1 MARRSLQASPDGIA
15 LIRKILKRK
24 RMSQTVLAAKVNCSR
39 QTIWSLL
46 NGNAIDVDYFL
57 DICKELGLNWEE
69 IAVPELPERETSPEI
84 EALVQRARQQGYA
97 DLDRRCGWMRVL
109 DMRQPIGIAAI
120 YTDVN
125 ILERITGK
133 TRRDLD
139 ELMRGCTAETFDRFF
154 LGQVR
159 EQRVDGLQAV
169 REQKQLMILGRPGAG
184 KTTFLR
190 RLATVC
196 NQGEFLPERV
206 PIFVTL
212 KEFAETD
219 GQPRLTDFIARSF
232 APALSVTDV
241 DRLLLH
247 GRGLVLL
254 DGLDEVLEA
263 QHDRVLQ
270 EIREFAQRY
279 DQTSIMITCR
289 IAAREY
295 VFEQFTEVEVA
306 DFTDEQ
312 IQEFADKWFKTKEPE
327 QVDKEGRSTIGLLF
341 WQTLEEREPIKELGT
356 NPLLLTLLCLEF
368 EESSEFPSSRAE
380 LYERALNILLTKW
393 DGQRRIKRE
402 EVYKRLPTHRK
413 VSLLGQLAMQTF
425 ERGEYFFR
433 VHTAEKLIS
442 RYIQNLPD
450 AKTDPE
456 ALLVDSR
463 AVLKSIEAQHGLLT
477 ERATDIY
484 SFSHLTFHEHFT
496 AKNILDIT
504 DPTAQETA
512 LKRLVTHVAE
522 KRWREVFLIVV
533 ERMDSADYLL
543 TLMKEE
549 IDRILAQ
556 DEKLQ
561 QFLSWVEQKSSSV
574 DAPYKSAAIRAL
586 YFAPNRP
593 LHSALD
599 RNLVRDIDLN
609 SDGTLDRA
617 FDDALNNALAP
628 DRLNFILDL
637 LSNRVPSYN
646 LDCNLDLDRFLSRVL
661 DIDHSLDHHLDLD
674 RFTDLTRDSARD
686 FARTFALAC
695 ILVLVRALA
704 SDAELQ
710 QELQRLQNE
719 HPLTNDWKD
728 YKQWWKHNGRAWIQ
742 QLRQV
747 MIQHRNIGHDWRFTN
762 AQQALLQQY
771 YNANKLL
778 VDCLNSECY
787 VSREV
792 REEIEATLLLP
803 LQSSSPTE

>member
-1 MARRSLQASPDGIA
+1 MARRSLQASPVGID
-15 LIRKILKRK
+15 LIRKTLKRK
-24 RMSQTVLAAKVNCSR
+24 RLSQTVLAVKVDCSR

-46 NGNAIDVDYFL
+46 NGNAIDCDVFL
-57 DICKELGLNWEE
+57 EVCKELGLNWEE
-69 IAVPELPERETSPEI
+69 IAVPERPELENSPEI
-84 EALVQRARQQGYA
+84 DALVERARQQGYA
-97 DLDRRCGWMRVL
+97 DIDRRCGWMRVL

-125 ILERITGK
+125 ILEKITGK

-190 RLATVC
+190 RLATLC
-196 NQGEFLPERV
+196 NRGEFLPEQV

-219 GQPRLTDFIARSF
+219 HQPGLLDFIARSF

-241 DRLLLH
+241 DRLLLQ

-263 QHDRVLQ
+263 QHDRVLR

-279 DQTSIMITCR
+279 GQTSMIVTCR

-295 VFEQFTEVEVA
+295 IFQQFTEVEVA

-327 QVDKEGRSTIGLLF
+327 QVNAEEKSTIGLLF
-341 WQTLEEREPIKELGT
+341 WQALKEREPIKELAA

-368 EESSEFPSSRAE
+368 EESSEFPQSRAE
-380 LYERALNILLTKW
+380 LYERGLNILLSKW

-402 EVYKRLPTHRK
+402 EVYKRLSIHRK
-413 VSLLGQLAMQTF
+413 ISLLGQLAMQTF
-425 ERGEYFFR
+425 ERGDYFFR
-433 VHTAEKLIS
+433 AHTAERLIS
-442 RYIQNLPD
+442 QYIQNLPD

-456 ALLVDSR
+456 ALLVDSH

-484 SFSHLTFHEHFT
+484 SFSHLTFHEYFT

-504 DPTAQETA
+504 DPTAQATA
-512 LKRLVTHVAE
+512 LDHLVTHVAE
-522 KRWREVFLIVV
+522 KRWREVFLIVA

-543 TLMKEE
+543 TLMKREV
-549 IDRILAQ
+549 DRILAG
-556 DEKLQ
+556 DAKLQ
-561 QFLSWVEQKSSSV
+561 KFLCWVEQKSRSV
-574 DAPYKSAAIRAL
+574 EASYKPAAIRAF
-586 YFAPNRP
+586 YFAFDLAILALDFDLARTIDLDSTHDFNCAIDLDLARDQ
-593 LHSALD
+593 ALD
-599 RNLVRDIDLN
+599 R
-609 SDGTLDRA
+609 
-617 FDDALNNALAP
+617 AL
-628 DRLNFILDL
+628 
-637 LSNRVPSYN
+637 
-646 LDCNLDLDRFLSRVL
+646 NLDLNFTL
-661 DIDHSLDHHLDLD
+661 DVHNLNPDLNPDLNIDCAIIRAHVHALDL
-674 RFTDLTRDSARD
+674 
-686 FARTFALAC
+686 AC
-695 ILVLVRALA
+695 NLNP
-704 SDAELQ
+704 EFQQKLQ
-710 QELQRLQNE
+710 QLKDQLPSTESS
-719 HPLTNDWKD
+719 WKG
-728 YKQWWKHNGRAWIQ
+728 YTKWVTGSGQTWTQ

-747 MIQHRNIGHDWRFTN
+747 MIQHRNIGRDWQFTDL
-762 AQQALLQQY
+762 QQELLQQY
-771 YNANKLL
+771 HDANRLL
-778 VDCLNSECY
+778 VDCLNSDCY

-803 LQSSSPTE
+803 LQSSSRTE

>member
-1 MARRSLQASPDGIA
+1 MARRSLQASPDKID
-15 LIRKILKRK
+15 LIKKMLKRK
-24 RMSQTVLAAKVNCSR
+24 KLSQTVLAAKVNCSR

-46 NGNAIDVDYFL
+46 NGNAIDCNVFL
-57 DICKELGLNWEE
+57 DVCRELGLNWEE
-69 IAVPELPERETSPEI
+69 IAVPELPELKSSPEI
-84 EALVQRARQQGYA
+84 DALVDRARQQGYA
-97 DLDRRCGWMRVL
+97 DIDRRCGWMRVL

-125 ILERITGK
+125 ILEKITGK

-159 EQRVDGLQAV
+159 EKRVDGLQAV

-190 RLATVC
+190 RLATLC
-196 NQGEFLPERV
+196 NRGEFLPEQV

-219 GQPRLTDFIARSF
+219 HQPGLLDSIARSF

-263 QHDRVLQ
+263 QHDRVLR
-270 EIREFAQRY
+270 EIRAFAERY
-279 DQTSIMITCR
+279 GQTSMIVTCR

-327 QVDKEGRSTIGLLF
+327 QVNAEGKSTIRLLF
-341 WQTLEEREPIKELGT
+341 WQALEERKPIKELAT

-368 EESSEFPSSRAE
+368 EESSEFPQSRAA
-380 LYERALNILLTKW
+380 LYERGLNVLLTKW

-442 RYIQNLPD
+442 QYIQNLPD
-450 AKTDPE
+450 ARTDPE

-484 SFSHLTFHEHFT
+484 SFSHLTFHEYFT
-496 AKNILDIT
+496 AKNILDTT

-522 KRWREVFLIVV
+522 KRWREVFLIVA
-533 ERMDSADYLL
+533 ERMDNAEYLL
-543 TLMKEE
+543 RLMKGEV
-549 IDRILAQ
+549 DRILAE
-556 DEKLQ
+556 DAKLQ
-561 QFLSWVEQKSSSV
+561 KFLCWVEQKSRSV
-574 DAPYKSAAIRAL
+574 EASYKPAAIRAF
-586 YFAPNRP
+586 YFAFDLAILALDFDLARALDLDSTHDFNCALDPDLARDQ
-593 LHSALD
+593 ALD
-599 RNLVRDIDLN
+599 R
-609 SDGTLDRA
+609 
-617 FDDALNNALAP
+617 AL
-628 DRLNFILDL
+628 
-637 LSNRVPSYN
+637 
-646 LDCNLDLDRFLSRVL
+646 NLDLNFTLTVHDLNPDL
-661 DIDHSLDHHLDLD
+661 NIDCAIIRAHAHALDLACNLNPEFQQKLQQLKD
-674 RFTDLTRDSARD
+674 QLPSTESSWKGYTKWFTDSGQTW
-686 FARTFALAC
+686 T
-695 ILVLVRALA
+695 
-704 SDAELQ
+704 
-710 QELQRLQNE
+710 
-719 HPLTNDWKD
+719 
-728 YKQWWKHNGRAWIQ
+728 Q

-747 MIQHRNIGHDWRFTN
+747 MIQHRNIGRDWQFTDT
-762 AQQALLQQY
+762 QQELLQQY
-771 YNANKLL
+771 YDANKLL
-778 VDCLNSECY
+778 VDCLNSEHY
-787 VSREV
+787 SSHAV
-792 REEIEATLLLP
+792 REEIKATLLLP
-803 LQSSSPTE
+803 LQSSSRTE